1 MVYLHIINKN
11 STFAYT
17 IIVGL
22 VKPEPIKYKMNNDI
36 IKVVLYNGMVVETP
50 RFSECVEVYES
61 SKWKSIAVFEPKA
74 WMQAEALKTFLSPI
88 YEDAIRIKR
97 FY

>member
-1 MVYLHIINKN
+1 
-11 STFAYT
+11 
-17 IIVGL
+17 
-22 VKPEPIKYKMNNDI
+22 
-36 IKVVLYNGMVVETP
+36 MVVETP